1 MARADLLC
9 DLIKSGITGDIISFR
24 KAAEAICVEE
34 RSKQHEVLAKKIED
48 ILKTASVQMQRRD
61 PSAQSFSIGGNG
73 ISLFHEVVPER
84 RLDQLFLSDIVKQSC
99 NEIVEEQMR
108 ADLLRSYGVEPR
120 NKVLLIGPPG
130 NGKTSL
136 AEALATSLMVP
147 LYVVKYENLIGA
159 YLGETASKLAKLFEY
174 VKTRQCVLFF
184 DEFETLGKERG
195 DQHETGEIKRVVSS
209 LLLQIDALPTYVV
222 VVAATNHEALLDHA
236 AWRRFQI
243 KLELQKPRRRD
254 LELWFSSFEKRTSFC
269 FGLEPTTIAK
279 KLLGR
284 SYAEAEEFALSV
296 YRQYI
301 LHSPCGSAK
310 PITQSQLKLHE
321 HYLAKNN
328 ETEEELKDD
337 G

>member
-9 DLIKSGITGDIISFR
+9 ELIKSGIAGESLSFR
-24 KAAEAICVEE
+24 KAAEAICAEE
-34 RSKQHEVLAKKIED
+34 RAKQHEVLAKKIED
-48 ILKTASVQMQRRD
+48 ILKTPGSQMQRKE
-61 PSAQSFSIGGNG
+61 PHTQSFSINGNG
-73 ISLFHEVVPER
+73 VNLFHEIAPER
-84 RLDQLFLSDIVKQSC
+84 RLDQLFLSDVVKQSC

-108 ADLLRSYGVEPR
+108 VDLLHSYGVEPR
-120 NKVLLIGPPG
+120 NKVLLVGPPG

-147 LYVVKYENLIGA
+147 LFVVKYESLIGA
-159 YLGETASKLAKLFEY
+159 YLGETASKLAKLFDY
-174 VKTRQCVLFF
+174 VKTRRCVLFF

-209 LLLQIDALPTYVV
+209 LLLQIDALPSYVV

-243 KLELQKPRRRD
+243 KLELNRPTRRN
-254 LELWFSSFEKRTSFC
+254 LELWFSTFEKRTGFS
-269 FGLEPTTIAK
+269 FGLGSATIAK
-279 KLLGR
+279 KLLGQ

-301 LHSPCGSAK
+301 LRSPCGSAK
-310 PITQSQLKLHE
+310 PITLAQLKLHE
-321 HYLAKNN
+321 HYAAKNN
-328 ETEEELKDD
+328 GEEEEVADN